1 MTLRKNAPDVNFLQS
16 YLPTDISAAC
26 HESPVAGSGLRRRS
40 TTTEKNS
47 HANKSEEIST
57 PTYCPT
63 TGNSCCTLTSYFVIK
78 FAIYSFLILSSSEL
92 SFGSW
97 SQTTTMTVRSFYFYV
112 LNYRPVDSLFS
123 VLNVARAG
131 FPKNFWVDL
140 KDSAGNYDFSS
151 RFQSIFVTLVLD
163 QEMLIRNRNLLAEVS
178 LGKSTKIWRN
188 RSTF

>member
-1 MTLRKNAPDVNFLQS
+1 
-16 YLPTDISAAC
+16 
-26 HESPVAGSGLRRRS
+26 
-40 TTTEKNS
+40 
-47 HANKSEEIST
+47 
-57 PTYCPT
+57 
-63 TGNSCCTLTSYFVIK
+63 
-78 FAIYSFLILSSSEL
+78 
-92 SFGSW
+92 
-97 SQTTTMTVRSFYFYV
+97 MTVRPFYFYV